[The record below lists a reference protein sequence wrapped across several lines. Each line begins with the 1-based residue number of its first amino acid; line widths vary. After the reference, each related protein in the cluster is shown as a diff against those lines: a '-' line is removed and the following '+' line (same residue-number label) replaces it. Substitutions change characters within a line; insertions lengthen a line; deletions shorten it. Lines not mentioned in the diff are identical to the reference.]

1 MLFCENARWQNTV
14 LPFRVVKPEAAQYFL
29 LRYLKSS
36 PVLSFRRKNWPSA
49 VRTAQFALDLGEII
63 DQSINMRVSACPF
76 FDTPHANPHLEAL
89 DQYKSSKA
97 KTNPVVSVRACHIP
111 RIKHTRTVI
120 QKIHHQWTIKS
131 NFSNKK
137 STTLGI
143 ISHDKDSS
151 NLKLKVPITSLGLT
165 IDIKEIGN

>member
-49 VRTAQFALDLGEII
+49 VRSAQFAFDLGEII
-63 DQSINMRVSACPF
+63 DQSIKMRVSACPF

-111 RIKHTRTVI
+111 RIKNTYRS
-120 QKIHHQWTIKS
+120 QKIHHQRTIKN
-131 NFSNKK
+131 NFTHKK
-137 STTLGI
+137 SST
-143 ISHDKDSS
+143 
-151 NLKLKVPITSLGLT
+151 KVITNST
-165 IDIKEIGN
+165 